1 MTVTPGAATVSH
13 YSRARMRLPRQAL
26 VERPRLLSLL
36 EEPAAA
42 RLIFVQA
49 PAGYGKTS
57 LLQQWAQQCGKQGA
71 VIAWLSLDARDRDA
85 LSFARHLA
93 LALDESQ
100 RPERSGTDVSDG
112 VSGYYGWQAII
123 QELCDRFIDSNVPCY
138 IFLDDM
144 QRLKDSEALAC
155 LEMLISDAP
164 PEIRLV
170 VSTREDAGLALGR
183 LRAHHDILE
192 LRADD
197 LRFLETETRSFLASK
212 GFDQLDAEE
221 VRLLQER
228 SEGWIVGLKLFSMAL
243 ELEPENRRILESFSG
258 ERRQIAD
265 FFVEDVFSRQPDDL
279 QDFLMRTSVLDRF
292 CPAMADAVLQIEG
305 SRDMIDRCEAAG
317 LFLQPLDQTR
327 GWYRYHHLFAGFLR
341 RQLQDQMYGAAPL
354 LYRRAAEWL
363 TGAGLHVEA
372 FDCALKGQ
380 DPLFAAENL
389 DRHCESM
396 FAAGLQPTVQAMAEQ
411 LPPHILGLYPRLMLI
426 VAWRLIAQW
435 RIAEARSLVAVARA
449 RLQEMEQSAA
459 DPTVLNQLK
468 TLVDHRE
475 TQIAHA
481 AFEIEELETRCS
493 QAISQNDQIDSNPYL
508 MGSFYNSLQYA
519 QREQYK
525 LAKIDWLDT
534 AAHQQVKRTGSPH
547 GEVFIAGVS
556 GPSYILMGR
565 TAQAQTQLQSALEI
579 AQRIAGRDDP
589 LGAVVAPALAFLHYE
604 MNEIDKAETLLNHY
618 MELAT
623 SAGFVDQ
630 LLLGWTTQSRLQI
643 LKGETEAALQTL
655 EEAAEFGARHEL
667 DRLRIGANVEYLRIL
682 LRLGRPDDAARFAR
696 RRGLRNHRAANLS
709 RGQFR
714 YTTLD
719 GSVALTTC
727 RLLAA
732 DDQFGDA
739 LALAR
744 QWRSFVSAAQA
755 VHAAVE
761 WDVLFAELLL
771 MSGERLAAQRALAQ
785 AITKA
790 APSRFL
796 RRFLDEGE
804 PIAGLLRQMSQTERQ
819 KEETSERFLQELVA
833 CLAPEV
839 ADEEDD
845 EDEDGVAICGK
856 MSGREIE
863 ILNLASAG
871 MLNRQI
877 GEKLGLTEGTVKW
890 YLQQVYDK
898 VGIRNRKQAV
908 ARARRLGLIR

>member
-1 MTVTPGAATVSH
+1 MTRTSNAAGVSH
-13 YSRARMRLPRQAL
+13 YSRARMRLPREAL
-26 VERPRLLSLL
+26 VKRPRLLSIL
-36 EEPAAA
+36 EKRALA

-49 PAGYGKTS
+49 PAGYGKTG
-57 LLQQWAQQCGKQGA
+57 LLQQWAQHCADQGA
-71 VIAWLSLDARDRDA
+71 AIAWLSLDSRDRDPM
-85 LSFARHLA
+85 SFARHLV
-93 LALDESQ
+93 LALDENGQ
-100 RPERSGTDVSDG
+100 PDGTGNEAVDSTA
-112 VSGYYGWQAII
+112 GYYGWQAII
-123 QELCDRFIDSNVPCY
+123 EGVCDRFIDSDVPCY
-138 IFLDDM
+138 IFLDDA
-144 QRLKDSEALAC
+144 QRLKDSKTLAC

-164 PEIRLV
+164 AEIRLV
-170 VSTREDAGLALGR
+170 ISSREDAGIALGR
-183 LRAHHDILE
+183 LRAHHDIVE

-197 LRFLETETRSFLASK
+197 LRFLETETQSFLASK
-212 GFDQLDAEE
+212 GLDHLDVEE
-221 VRLLQER
+221 VHLLQER

-243 ELEPENRRILESFSG
+243 SLEPENRKILESFSG

-279 QDFLMRTSVLDRF
+279 RDFLMRTSVFDRF
-292 CPAMADAVLQIEG
+292 RPDMADAVLELKG
-305 SRDMIDRCEAAG
+305 SHEMIARCEAAG
-317 LFLQPLDQTR
+317 LFLQPMDETR
-327 GWYRYHHLFAGFLR
+327 DWYRYHHLFAGFLR
-341 RQLQDQMYGAAPL
+341 RQLQDQMPGAASG

-363 TGAGLHVEA
+363 TGAGLHVEG
-372 FDCALKGQ
+372 FHCALKGG
-380 DPLFAAENL
+380 DPLYAAEIL
-389 DRHCESM
+389 DTHCESM
-396 FAAGLQPTVQAMAEQ
+396 FAAGLQPTIQAMAEH

-435 RIAEARSLVAVARA
+435 RIAEGRSLVAVARA
-449 RLQEMEQSAA
+449 RLQEMEQSAI
-459 DPTVLNQLK
+459 DPAAIDHLK
-468 TLVDHRE
+468 MLVVHRE

-481 AFEIEELETRCS
+481 AFEIEELETRCT
-493 QAISQNDQIDSNPYL
+493 QAISQGSETEGNPYL

-525 LAKIDWLDT
+525 LAKISWLDA
-534 AAHQQVKRTGSPH
+534 AAHQQVKRTGNRH
-547 GEVFIAGVS
+547 GEIFIAGVS

-565 TAQAQTQLQSALEI
+565 TDQAEAQLQSAVEL

-604 MNEIDKAETLLNHY
+604 RNEIDKAQALMDHY
-618 MELAT
+618 MGMAT

-630 LLLGWTTQSRLQI
+630 LLLGWTTQSRLQM
-643 LKGETEAALQTL
+643 LRNETEAALQTL

-667 DRLRIGANVEYLRIL
+667 DRLRIGANVEQLRVL

-696 RRGLRNHRAANLS
+696 RRGLRNHRAASLS

-719 GSVALTTC
+719 GSIALATC

-761 WDVLFAELLL
+761 WDVLVAELLL

-785 AITKA
+785 AISKA
-790 APSRFL
+790 APSRFI

-819 KEETSERFLQELVA
+819 PDESSERFLQELAV
-833 CLAPEV
+833 CLGP
-839 ADEEDD
+839 DEDAGDDD
-845 EDEDGVAICGK
+845 EDEDSVAICGK

-863 ILNLASAG
+863 ILTLASAG

-890 YLQQVYDK
+890 YLQQVFDK

-908 ARARRLGLIR
+908 ARARKLGLIR